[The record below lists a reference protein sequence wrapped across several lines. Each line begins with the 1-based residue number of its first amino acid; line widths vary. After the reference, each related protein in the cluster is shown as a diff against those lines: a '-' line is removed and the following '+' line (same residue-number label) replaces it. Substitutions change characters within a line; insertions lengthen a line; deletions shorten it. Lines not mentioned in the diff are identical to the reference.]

1 MKKEE
6 IKSRIDELSEKIEK
20 KKLKGFAVK
29 KAKDEIENL
38 EIELSELEEAEITDD
53 EYAGGDVP
61 EESDEPYVGLSDHD
75 KDDVDF
81 GTMTFTKKEYLEEVN
96 EPEEVEEKSYEIKE
110 VKKERTEDILEGFKN
125 KIEKFKNETVEVKQ
139 EPKKVVKVE
148 PKKVEE
154 LPDVEVAPA
163 GKKKYKFVYHTPN
176 GELMALH
183 FRKGKRELVRYGKLL
198 WLTDDEYSC
207 FPQWF
212 KPVK

>member
-6 IKSRIDELSEKIEK
+6 IKSRIDELSEKLEK
-20 KKLKGFAVK
+20 KELRGFAVK

-38 EIELSELEEAEITDD
+38 EIELSELEEAETTDD

-61 EESDEPYVGLSDHD
+61 EESDEP
-75 KDDVDF
+75 
-81 GTMTFTKKEYLEEVN
+81 
-96 EPEEVEEKSYEIKE
+96 EEVEEKSSEIKE

-125 KIEKFKNETVEVKQ
+125 KIKEFKNETAETKV

>member
-1 MKKEE
+1 MKREE

-20 KKLKGFAVK
+20 KELKGFAVK

-38 EIELSELEEAEITDD
+38 EIELSELEEAEIVDD
-53 EYAGGDVP
+53 EYAGGEVP

-75 KDDVDF
+75 KDDV
-81 GTMTFTKKEYLEEVN
+81 VV
-96 EPEEVEEKSYEIKE
+96 EPEEVIVEEKSSEIKE

-125 KIEKFKNETVEVKQ
+125 KIEEFKNETVEVKQ
-139 EPKKVVKVE
+139 ELKKVVKAE

>member
-6 IKSRIDELSEKIEK
+6 IKSRIDELSEKLEK
-20 KKLKGFAVK
+20 KELRGFAVK

-38 EIELSELEEAEITDD
+38 EIELSELEEAETTDD

-75 KDDVDF
+75 KDDVKD
-81 GTMTFTKKEYLEEVN
+81 YLEEVI
-96 EPEEVEEKSYEIKE
+96 EPEEVEEKSSEIKE

-125 KIEKFKNETVEVKQ
+125 KIKEFKNETAETKV